1 MSVLVTT
8 IIERVAKTLIDDSM
22 VGWTEAELYDYFNA
36 GQSAVVN
43 AKPDAYTKQEL
54 VALAAGVVQQTPA
67 DCVSLFAIYYNSNGA
82 TVNQVGLDL
91 LNQAN
96 RLWPARTPDAIV
108 DEYII
113 DQRNPL
119 RYLVNPPN
127 DGTGEVMMLYGADP
141 PAAAAGSPSTAMAL
155 PDIYQN
161 ALWAFTLS
169 LAYAKNTKRQ
179 DLAKATSYMQLFNQF
194 VGIRATAQV
203 VQAPKLDNAEPQ

>member
-8 IIERVAKTLIDDSM
+8 IIARVAKTLIDDGM
-22 VGWTEAELYDYFNA
+22 VAWTDDELYDYYNA
-36 GQSAVVN
+36 AQSAVVN
-43 AKPDAYTKQEL
+43 AKPDAYTVQNL
-54 VALAAGVVQQTPA
+54 VGLSAGVVQETPS
-67 DCVSLFAIYYNSNGA
+67 DCVSLLAIYYNGNGA

-96 RLWPARTPDAIV
+96 RNWPARTPDAIV

-113 DQRNPL
+113 DQRNPR

-127 DGTGEVMMLYGADP
+127 DGTGSLMILYGADP
-141 PAAAAGSPSTAMAL
+141 PPAAVGSPSTAMAL

-179 DLAKATSYMQLFNQF
+179 DLVKAGSYMQLFNQF
-194 VGIRATAQV
+194 VGIRATAQIA
-203 VQAPKLDNAEPQ
+203 QAPKLDNAEPQ